1 LALQSGG
8 KFRNVPTG
16 TWLNFTT
23 KDVEILYDVDVI
35 AVARW

>member
-1 LALQSGG
+1 VA

-23 KDVEILYDVDVI
+23 KDVEVLYEVNVI